1 MKPCLAVLLESGS
14 VGLGKLRVVLG
25 FLGVM
30 LGGFGKLVRL
40 LGVRGGLGGARLR
53 VGGMLL
59 RGVVLVVLGCLG
71 VLLSLLVG
79 CVLLGFVCLGD
90 DPMNGTLHRVFL
102 GLCLVLLLL
111 DVPDDVMNEL
121 LMALLLLKNLVL
133 EELCLLGVE
142 IVRILLEDDLLRIDS
157 EIRNVEHTSGHQKD
171 GSHCGHGAGREFH
184 C

>member
-1 MKPCLAVLLESGS
+1 MTMHKPVKPCLAVLLESGS
-14 VGLGKLRVVLG
+14 VGLGKLRVLLG

-30 LGGFGKLVRL
+30 LGGFGKLIRL
-40 LGVRGGLGGARLR
+40 LVVRGG
-53 VGGMLL
+53 
-59 RGVVLVVLGCLG
+59 LG

-90 DPMNGTLHRVFL
+90 DPMNGTRHRVSGTLYRVFL

-133 EELCLLGVE
+133 EELRLLGE
-142 IVRILLEDDLLRIDS
+142 ERIVRILLEEDLLRIDS
-157 EIRNVEHTSGHQKD
+157 EIRHVERKGGHQKD
-171 GSHCGHGAGREFH
+171 GSHCGRGAGREFH